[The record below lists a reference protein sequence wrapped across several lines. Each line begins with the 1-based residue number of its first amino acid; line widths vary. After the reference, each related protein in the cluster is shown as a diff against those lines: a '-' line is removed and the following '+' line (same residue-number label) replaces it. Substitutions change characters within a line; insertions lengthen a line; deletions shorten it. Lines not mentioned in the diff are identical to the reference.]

1 MTRMHV
7 GLAAF
12 AMLSSLIATVG
23 FSVAART
30 STANVRQFVAGGN
43 WQSHRDALDKRGW
56 QIQMKHFDDDSLSG
70 RIIIVGSPRLQQ
82 ARLEGRVDGT
92 QVYGVLVD
100 DHDSQVGTFTGSIY
114 QNSVSGTYTTA
125 DGDTGDWSYAGIES
139 LGH

>member
-1 MTRMHV
+1 MHV

-23 FSVAART
+23 FSVQARRPP
-30 STANVRQFVAGGN
+30 AIVRQFVAGGN

>member
-1 MTRMHV
+1 MAINLYAQQRVEDSSTRRKPV
-7 GLAAF
+7 
-12 AMLSSLIATVG
+12 I
-23 FSVAART
+23 R
-30 STANVRQFVAGGN
+30 RQFVAGGN
-43 WQSHRDALDKRGW
+43 WQSHRDGLDKRGW

-70 RIIIVGSPRLQQ
+70 RIVIVGSRLQQ

-125 DGDTGDWSYAGIES
+125 DGDTGDWSYEGIES
-139 LGH
+139 LSH